1 MTAVASPPSVQ
12 SGSRLGWYST
22 GNGGQGALS
31 SVNAEEV
38 SRMFMPRKHV
48 QRSNSSSSLNSNS
61 STTTVIETNG
71 SRDTHTAQSSNS
83 ETGTWS
89 SKKKPSRNPWPTSKA
104 EPIAGVTNTRS
115 QAVPAFSSGPTASST
130 MSAMHQPSNIVP
142 SQHMLQSPQQNGVR
156 QTNGQSAEPPAI
168 LALTP
173 MNGTFEKKQ
182 INVPFYPEVLRIGRQ
197 TNAKTVPTPVNGFFD
212 SKVLS
217 RQHAEIWAD
226 KAGKI
231 WIRDV
236 KSSNGTFVNGHRLSL
251 ENRESEPHELRENDT
266 LELGIDI
273 VSEDQNTIVH
283 HKVSAKVEHAGL
295 YGTTPN
301 ILDLNFGDLDPA
313 SGGGLLPSPL
323 SQPLSHLRG
332 RSGSNAS
339 NRSVQSNA
347 TNHINAMHQQ
357 RQMNYWNSPIS
368 VEQVV
373 KRLTSELKQAKQQ
386 SQDLRQTDEFLT
398 AIMKP
403 GYAEKEKANKPSPL
417 ESSGPRQLNGRPKMP
432 RVDSF
437 SRFSEPPAPPPQQPL
452 PEKPDAPPRGGPDA
466 FSPLKRSD
474 TDKPKSASTSSPVS
488 RDSSQILALL
498 ESLSTTKRELE
509 TQGTRIKELEDLL
522 RQEKAARES
531 AEEKVKKLEMNSLSE
546 TLDAVDVPA
555 ERDVDAALSH
565 ELPVDQEH
573 DGLEAN
579 VETNGSVPSSEAPV
593 ASDPEKAELSTEA
606 QLQRRL
612 ESVMQQMDEMSK
624 QVASFKERAE
634 KADNDNV
641 ELRKSLAEM
650 IETIRKERA
659 ENAST
664 AIKDSKFHTQG
675 HDSSKI
681 ISGHAGS
688 AEDGAVEPKAG
699 DSSVECFE
707 PVSKNVEMDGASTAI
722 AHWQR
727 RHYLEEASPYASML
741 GVVLLGVGLM
751 AYLNG
756 WQKMDK

>member
-1 MTAVASPPSVQ
+1 
-12 SGSRLGWYST
+12 
-22 GNGGQGALS
+22 
-31 SVNAEEV
+31 
-38 SRMFMPRKHV
+38 
-48 QRSNSSSSLNSNS
+48 
-61 STTTVIETNG
+61 
-71 SRDTHTAQSSNS
+71 
-83 ETGTWS
+83 
-89 SKKKPSRNPWPTSKA
+89 
-104 EPIAGVTNTRS
+104 
-115 QAVPAFSSGPTASST
+115 
-130 MSAMHQPSNIVP
+130 MHQPSNIVP
-142 SQHMLQSPQQNGVR
+142 SQHMLQSAQQNGVR

-226 KAGKI
+226 KTGKI

-347 TNHINAMHQQ
+347 SNHINALHQQ

-373 KRLTSELKQAKQQ
+373 KRLTVSSAGHTLNCSYMLTDTPQSELKQAKQQ
-386 SQDLRQTDEFLT
+386 SQDLRQTDEFLS

-403 GYAEKEKANKPSPL
+403 GYAEKEKASKPSPL

-452 PEKPDAPPRGGPDA
+452 PEKPDAPPRGGPDG

-474 TDKPKSASTSSPVS
+474 TDKPKSASTSSPIS

-531 AEEKVKKLEMNSLSE
+531 AEEKVKKLEMTSLSE
-546 TLDAVDVPA
+546 KMENVVVPA
-555 ERDVDAALSH
+555 ERDVAASGTQESL
-565 ELPVDQEH
+565 VDQEH
-573 DGLEAN
+573 DVPEQS
-579 VETNGSVPSSEAPV
+579 VQTNGSILPSEVSV
-593 ASDPEKAELSTEA
+593 ASDPEKAELSTET

-612 ESVMQQMDEMSK
+612 ESVMEQMDEMSK
-624 QVASFKERAE
+624 QMAAFKERAE

-659 ENAST
+659 EKASSVT
-664 AIKDSKFHTQG
+664 DNKPHTQA

-681 ISGHAGS
+681 ISGHAGL
-688 AEDGAVEPKAG
+688 VENVAAGSKTG

-707 PVSKNVEMDGASTAI
+707 SASKRPEMDATTTAI
-722 AHWQR
+722 AQWQR